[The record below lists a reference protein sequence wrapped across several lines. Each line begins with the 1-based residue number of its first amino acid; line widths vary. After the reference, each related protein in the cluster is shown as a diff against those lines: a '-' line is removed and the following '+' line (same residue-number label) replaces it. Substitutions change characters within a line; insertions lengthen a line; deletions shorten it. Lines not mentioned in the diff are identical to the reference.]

1 VNPDG
6 MEVIVPVTAAMLPLE
21 LGLPVAVELGVPV
34 SLSVGELLSLSVG
47 DLVLVPIGPP
57 PVELVP
63 GRDCGDVDAP
73 LGMMTPTLVDN
84 CCVGGCRIWVTCSAV
99 ARSVHSCCDSDCR
112 NWVTCSATA
121 RFVHSCCDGD
131 CCTWITGAIAPIRKC
146 QVLIY

>member
-73 LGMMTPTLVDN
+73 LGMMTPTLVE
-84 CCVGGCRIWVTCSAV
+84 VQFAGPPLGPHTIVVLVAV
-99 ARSVHSCCDSDCR
+99 V
-112 NWVTCSATA
+112 
-121 RFVHSCCDGD
+121 FG
-131 CCTWITGAIAPIRKC
+131 
-146 QVLIY
+146 